1 MGEDFIRSAVAF
13 DVSARMKWHEQ
24 SLDDAI
30 KTVLEQETP
39 PVRGG
44 LIGGLIGVSAEGEIV
59 MSFNTPAMA
68 RAAANSAGKWI
79 VDVGPTIED

>member
-44 LIGGLIGVSAEGEIV
+44 LIGVSAEGEIV